1 MENQNFLKYTP
12 TLLTMK
18 ELSHIQK
25 NRRTKILLSD
35 EDWEEEIRVNE
46 LDRMRMEKWDLSIR
60 ELSRISRNA
69 MERLST
75 VNEGRMER
83 NQKIYIDISRF

>member
-1 MENQNFLKYTP
+1 
-12 TLLTMK
+12 MK
-18 ELSHIQK
+18 ELSLIQK

-35 EDWEEEIRVNE
+35 DDWEEEIRVSE
-46 LDRMRMEKWDLSIR
+46 LDRMQMEKWDLSIR

-75 VNEGRMER
+75 VNDWWTEGNR
-83 NQKIYIDISRF
+83 KIYIDWLLF

>member
-1 MENQNFLKYTP
+1 
-12 TLLTMK
+12 MK
-18 ELSHIQK
+18 ELSLIQK

-35 EDWEEEIRVNE
+35 EDWEEEIRVSE
-46 LDRMRMEKWDLSIR
+46 LDRIQMEKWDLSIR

-75 VNEGRMER
+75 VNDGWAEEDP
-83 NQKIYIDISRF
+83 KIYLDWLLL